1 MASRTYEK
9 WDIEQDRELLDLY
22 AEGNNF
28 ETIADKFGRSSQ
40 AIKLRL
46 EHMCF
51 HYYKT
56 DMINNKDAILLKYY
70 EIPKPLNKLEEE
82 NLKLKRR
89 IEALE
94 KQLNEAPLPKSI

>member
-9 WDIEQDRELLDLY
+9 WDIAQDRELLDLY
-22 AEGNNF
+22 AEGHNF
-28 ETIADKFGRSSQ
+28 QTIADKFGRSGQ

-51 HYYKT
+51 NYYKN
-56 DMINNKDAILLKYY
+56 DMINNKDAVLLKYY
-70 EIPKPLNKLEEE
+70 DKSTTLNKMEEE

-94 KQLNEAPLPKSI
+94 KQLNEAPKII

>member
-9 WDIEQDRELLDLY
+9 WEIEQDKELLDLY
-22 AEGNNF
+22 AECNNF
-28 ETIADKFGRSSQ
+28 QAIADKFGRSCQ

-46 EHMCF
+46 EHMWV

-56 DMINNKDAILLKYY
+56 DMINNKDAVLLKYY
-70 EIPKPLNKLEEE
+70 EKSKPLNKLAEE

-89 IEALE
+89 IETLE
-94 KQLNEAPLPKSI
+94 KQLNDPPKSI